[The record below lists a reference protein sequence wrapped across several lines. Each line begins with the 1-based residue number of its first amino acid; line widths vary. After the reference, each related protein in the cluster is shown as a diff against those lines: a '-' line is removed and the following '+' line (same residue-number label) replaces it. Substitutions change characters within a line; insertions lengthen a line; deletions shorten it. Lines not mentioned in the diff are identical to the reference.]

1 MRLRREPRLLPTLVF
16 LLPATLPLSSGLLN
30 CKDTIIDGKHYTFSA
45 LDGPHS
51 VTWSRQHPPSIVNTT
66 FTIDICKPLR
76 RTKGVPKGDECRSG
90 TRGSFYF
97 FPRGSDGAVPD
108 VTGAS

>member
-1 MRLRREPRLLPTLVF
+1 MRLRRDPSLLQTLIILLPSLTSANSVTCDQ
-16 LLPATLPLSSGLLN
+16 AR
-30 CKDTIIDGKHYTFSA
+30 IDGKSFDFSA

-51 VTWSRQHPPSIVNTT
+51 VNWRRDQPRSIVNTT

-90 TRGSFYF
+90 TQGT
-97 FPRGSDGAVPD
+97 FPRLAYYPHRFLRSGRR
-108 VTGAS
+108 